1 MRELAGTRQG
11 VSLAQVATEAPPI
24 DTSSYAPPPQRRTR
38 VRRLYAVTAPQP
50 AEVDVL
56 AEPIESENKLV
67 RQVFYPSVKPRQMAA
82 QHAAHSLTTEEFIQ
96 VRLATVRE
104 STRHCFWPIDVL
116 EKFLAA
122 DVITDIS
129 NH

>member
-24 DTSSYAPPPQRRTR
+24 DTSSYAPPDQRRTR
-38 VRRLYAVTAPQP
+38 VRRLYAVTPPQP
-50 AEVDVL
+50 AEVDVSPRPV
-56 AEPIESENKLV
+56 ETGNKVV
-67 RQVFYPSVKPRQMAA
+67 RQVFHPSVKPSQMPARHTPP
-82 QHAAHSLTTEEFIQ
+82 QLTTEEFID

-122 DVITDIS
+122 DVITK
-129 NH
+129 NQ

>member
-24 DTSSYAPPPQRRTR
+24 DGSSYAPRPQRRIGR
-38 VRRLYAVTAPQP
+38 GRLYAVTAPQP
-50 AEVDVL
+50 ADVDVL
-56 AEPIESENKLV
+56 AEPIESGNKLV
-67 RQVFYPSVKPRQMAA
+67 RQIFYPAVKPKQLPA
-82 QHAAHSLTTEEFIQ
+82 QTLPHALTTEEFIQ
-96 VRLATVRE
+96 VRLVTVRE

-122 DVITDIS
+122 EVIHK
-129 NH
+129 NE